1 MSHATRTSSELVPS
15 DVDFVPPLVRSLLL
29 LLRLRGKAVSA
40 AFFLSCLGGG
50 APSPGACLLAAKQA
64 GLDGRIVHRKRIED
78 IPTPTLPCVLLLGEG
93 QACVLTS
100 IKDGVAEVFFPE
112 TDETVQNVPVGELE
126 ISYSGY
132 ALCGSLQQ
140 RMDRRANTLAPAG
153 GRRWFWDVLHYY
165 MPIYRDVALTSV
177 VINIIGLLSPL
188 FVMNVYD
195 RVVPNNAIS
204 TLWVLAAGIVLAY
217 LFDFALRNLRSRFVD
232 VAGRNADVVLSSRL
246 MRKVLTMRFDSK
258 PESTGA
264 LVNNVREFE
273 SLREFFGSTSMLTLI
288 DLPFLLLSLLLIWF
302 IAGPLVFLPLAAIPL
317 LCGAGLCIHG
327 ATKRMAEGDYR
338 QNMQKNALLVEIV
351 NGLETIRVC
360 MAEGRMLRFWESIVD
375 RSADAGM
382 DSRTY
387 KNLAVTVSTLVTH
400 LVTVGMVVWGVY
412 RIADGSMSMGGL
424 IGCNILVGRAM
435 APLMQ
440 IASLLS
446 RLQSS
451 RVALQTLDMLM
462 TLPSEGDKEIE
473 HIDMDLLQPSFGFDH
488 LTFSYPGAERAALA
502 DVTFRITA
510 GEKVGIVGRM
520 GSGKSTLGKLLVG
533 LHQPQE
539 GAVNFGGVDIRQL
552 PEVEIRSRVGFLPQD
567 VVLFFGSI
575 RDNIALG
582 DPCLNNHLILRAANL
597 AGVTDFVR
605 STTAGFGAQ
614 VGERGM
620 ALSGGQRQA
629 VALARALV
637 RDPAVLVLD
646 EPTSNMDNAS
656 EQRITHRLRDV
667 MAQKTLVLITHR
679 LSLLELVD
687 RIIVMDEGRIVDD
700 GPKLEVMHRLRGQPA
715 PDTDQEG
722 GRA

>member
-1 MSHATRTSSELVPS
+1 M
-15 DVDFVPPLVRSLLL
+15 
-29 LLRLRGKAVSA
+29 
-40 AFFLSCLGGG
+40 
-50 APSPGACLLAAKQA
+50 
-64 GLDGRIVHRKRIED
+64 HRKRIAD
-78 IPTPTLPCVLLLGEG
+78 IPSPTLPCVLLLGEG
-93 QACVLTS
+93 QSCVLTA
-100 IKDGVAEVFFPE
+100 IQDGQAEVFFPE
-112 TDETVQNVPVGELE
+112 TDETAQRVTLAELE
-126 ISYSGY
+126 KSYSGY
-132 ALCGSLQQ
+132 ALCGSLRQ
-140 RMDRRANTLAPAG
+140 RMDKRANTLAPAG
-153 GRRWFWDVLHYY
+153 GKRWFWDVLHYY
-165 MPIYRDVALTSV
+165 MPIYRDVALTSII
-177 VINIIGLLSPL
+177 INIIGLLSPL

-217 LFDFALRNLRSRFVD
+217 LFDFVLRCLRSRFVD

-246 MRKVLTMRFDSK
+246 MRKVLTMRFDNK

-273 SLREFFGSTSMLTLI
+273 SLREFFGSSSMLTLI
-288 DLPFLLLSLLLIWF
+288 DMPFLALSLLLIWY

-317 LCGAGLCIHG
+317 LCMAGLCIHG

-360 MAEGRMLRFWESIVD
+360 MAESRMLRFWESIVD
-375 RSADAGM
+375 SSADAGM
-382 DSRTY
+382 ESRSY
-387 KNLAVTVSTLVTH
+387 KNLAVTVSTLITH

-412 RIADGSMSMGGL
+412 RISDGSMSMGGL

-440 IASLLS
+440 IAGLLA
-446 RLQSS
+446 RLQGS

-462 TLPSEGDKEIE
+462 SLPSEGDKEAE
-473 HIDMDLLQPSFGFDH
+473 HMDMGLLRPSLGFEN
-488 LTFSYPGAERAALA
+488 LSFTYPGAERTALA
-502 DVTFRITA
+502 DVSFRIDA

-520 GSGKSTLGKLLVG
+520 GSGKSTVGKLLVG
-533 LHQPQE
+533 LYQPQE
-539 GAVNFGGVDIRQL
+539 GAVTFGDVDIRQL

-567 VVLFFGSI
+567 VVLYFGSV

-605 STTAGFGAQ
+605 ATTAGFGAQ

-620 ALSGGQRQA
+620 TLSGGQRQA

-637 RDPAVLVLD
+637 RDPDMLVLD

-656 EQRITHRLRDV
+656 EQRIIHRLHEV
-667 MAQKTLVLITHR
+667 IGQKTLVLITHR

-687 RIIVMDEGRIVDD
+687 RVIVMDEGRIVDD
-700 GPKLEVMHRLRGQPA
+700 GPKLEVLQRLRGQPA
-715 PDTDQEG
+715 PGSARNG
-722 GRA
+722 GAA